1 MEGRIALVR
10 DLFSAFD
17 SRDLD
22 AALELVDDDVE
33 FMVPTADVANA
44 GDPYRGHEG
53 IRRYFGDVDRVW
65 EELQISPHDFR
76 EVGDYVLVTGR
87 VYARGE
93 GGFIADSPTDWVIG
107 FDGEK
112 IVSGR
117 VYTDRDAALEAVGLK
132 P

>member
-1 MEGRIALVR
+1 MEGKIALVR

-17 SRDLD
+17 ARDLD

-44 GDPYRGHEG
+44 GDPYLGHEG

-93 GGFIADSPTDWVIG
+93 GGFIADSPTDWVIR